1 MIIDAQSR
9 LGNKWIDVAALLP
22 GRTANS
28 IKNRWNAT
36 LLPRLRRQMAP
47 RAASCPIYNMDA
59 AMPAGAAAVTQGA
72 GQKRCA
78 ESSLLDYR
86 LWGKRMCPQEPG
98 ASPHAS
104 SSGAIV
110 PADTLMGMH
119 DLRSAQ
125 WSMLSHLVAQ
135 QLQQSALPVPVLPQ
149 LKLLPKAG
157 DERAAPARAGSTSPS
172 STEYGASASPS
183 PVRTPPDENGL
194 LPSMRSYISSTRAVD
209 ALSQAAPAQHAL
221 PTSQAFEG
229 VSLDLHRA
237 LVLQQQQ
244 EQQQRQRQEQQQR
257 QELEL
262 LLHLMLNNKMQ
273 AAAATPPAHPAPQ
286 GQAPAGAH
294 SDKLQAGPHN
304 DNLNL
309 LLTALMREEQAA
321 QATPGSQAE
330 SVLKQHPHLVPA

>member
-47 RAASCPIYNMDA
+47 LSASSPSSPLCPIYNSDA
-59 AMPAGAAAVTQGA
+59 AA

-86 LWGKRMCPQEPG
+86 LWGKRMCPGPG
-98 ASPHAS
+98 TSPHAS
-104 SSGAIV
+104 SSGAMA
-110 PADTLMGMH
+110 PADNVMGRH

-125 WSMLSHLVAQ
+125 WSMLSQLVAH
-135 QLQQSALPVPVLPQ
+135 QLQLSAMPVPVLPQ

-157 DERAAPARAGSTSPS
+157 DERAAAPARVGSTSPS
-172 STEYGASASPS
+172 STENGASASPS
-183 PVRTPPDENGL
+183 PVRTPHDDSGL
-194 LPSMRSYISSTRAVD
+194 LPSMRSYISGTCAVD
-209 ALSQAAPAQHAL
+209 ALSQAAPAQQAA
-221 PTSQAFEG
+221 PTSQAIEG
-229 VSLDLHRA
+229 VLDLHRA
-237 LVLQQQQ
+237 LLLQQQQ
-244 EQQQRQRQEQQQR
+244 QQQR

-262 LLHLMLNNKMQ
+262 VLHLMLSNKMQ
-273 AAAATPPAHPAPQ
+273 AAPTPADSAHSPPQ
-286 GQAPAGAH
+286 GQALTGAPN
-294 SDKLQAGPHN
+294 DLLQAGPHN
-304 DNLNL
+304 NNLNL

-330 SVLKQHPHLVPA
+330 SGLKQQPHLVPA